1 VSNTPVTF
9 GNIPT
14 ILKVANAN
22 ADPLPASFV
31 NALVV
36 FTQGIEADVFGR
48 PIGSGLLDISDF
60 TQVGRFVVH
69 LDSVN
74 PAYNEF
80 QRADVA
86 PRPTKGDGALDV
98 TDFTQAGRYVA
109 GLDASTPAG
118 GPLVQTFFP
127 FAFGPEAKTAESSD
141 FTAPEDTT
149 RIVRVV
155 NATSSRGQQVTI
167 EVQMDAI
174 GDEAG
179 VGFTLSYD
187 QSILSNPTVAAG
199 TGVPGIFLVPNTVT
213 DPGRVGVAMTYIGQA
228 IPAGTRQIARITF
241 DVSATAAAGTYPIG
255 LPGAP
260 PTVNSVS
267 SAGDVPVG
275 LPATFTGGTLT
286 ILAPSAATATIG
298 GVVEGPNRRGVNN
311 AFVTLTDETGEA
323 VMVRTNTLGYFRF
336 EGLRVGRTYV
346 LNAKARGYDFNS
358 VVVNLTENA
367 LGLRL
372 TAEGRR

>member
-1 VSNTPVTF
+1 
-9 GNIPT
+9 
-14 ILKVANAN
+14 
-22 ADPLPASFV
+22 
-31 NALVV
+31 
-36 FTQGIEADVFGR
+36 
-48 PIGSGLLDISDF
+48 
-60 TQVGRFVVH
+60 
-69 LDSVN
+69 
-74 PAYNEF
+74 
-80 QRADVA
+80 
-86 PRPTKGDGALDV
+86 
-98 TDFTQAGRYVA
+98 
-109 GLDASTPAG
+109 
-118 GPLVQTFFP
+118 
-127 FAFGPEAKTAESSD
+127 
-141 FTAPEDTT
+141 
-149 RIVRVV
+149 
-155 NATSSRGQQVTI
+155 
-167 EVQMDAI
+167 MDAI

-199 TGVPGIFLVPNTVT
+199 TGVPGIFLIPNTVT
-213 DPGRVGVAMTYIGQA
+213 DPGRVGVAMTYVGQA